1 MFNLFRSRDHLV
13 GVDLGRSSVKLVQLR
28 FTHRGLRLAYAG
40 LAELPVAESPTTDLS
55 LPAVRPR
62 LPDGQVPDGPGQA
75 GIGLALMD
83 LFQRGKLKREKT
95 AVNFTGKTPVI
106 RYLTLPKIPKEELK
120 EAVKW
125 EAKKIAPIPIEE
137 MVLDFLIVG
146 EQEERE
152 VKRLELVVVAAERSA
167 VLGQYND
174 LKRLGLNIVAVDVNP
189 LALLNAVRLNYAAD
203 LNDNVVFVDIGAGKT
218 DINITKQGVL
228 RFTRNVQI
236 GGEEITKAIEKELQ
250 VSRDEAE
257 AMKRRRGM
265 LPPGSGAEVSGAD
278 GRLKDVIQR
287 EVDRIV
293 LETQRSVDYYRAQFR
308 EGAMKKVILMGGTPL
323 LPGFQD
329 YFSTYFEARVEIDDP
344 FAEIGCDEPSFA
356 ELRMMAPR
364 FSTSVGLALRRED
377 T

>member
-1 MFNLFRSRDHLV
+1 MFNLFRSRDHLI
-13 GVDLGRSSVKLVQLR
+13 GVDLGRSSIKLVQLR
-28 FTHRGLRLAYAG
+28 STRRGLRLVYAG
-40 LAELPVAESPTTDLS
+40 LIELPVAESPTTD
-55 LPAVRPR
+55 
-62 LPDGQVPDGPGQA
+62 PGV
-75 GIGLALMD
+75 GLALVD
-83 LFQRGKLKREKT
+83 LFQRGRLKREKA
-95 AVNFTGKTPVI
+95 AVNFIGKTPVI
-106 RYLTLPKIPKEELK
+106 RYLMLPKMPKEELK

-125 EAKKIAPIPIEE
+125 EAKKITPIPIEE

-146 EQEERE
+146 EQEDRE

-174 LKRLGLNIVAVDVNP
+174 LKRLGLNITAVDVNP

-218 DINITKQGVL
+218 DINITKRGVL

-236 GGEEITKAIEKELQ
+236 GGEEITKAVERELQ

-257 AMKRRRGM
+257 TMKRQRGM
-265 LPPGSGAEVSGAD
+265 LSEASGVGVSGAD

-293 LETQRSVDYYRAQFR
+293 LETQRSIDYYRAQFR
-308 EGAMKKVILMGGTPL
+308 EGAVKKVILMGGTPL

-329 YFSTYFEARVEIDDP
+329 YFSTYFETQVEIDDP
-344 FAEIGCDEPSFA
+344 FAEINCDEPSFA
-356 ELRMMAPR
+356 EFRMMAPR
-364 FSTSVGLALRRED
+364 FSTSVGLALRQGD

>member
-13 GVDLGRSSVKLVQLR
+13 GVDLGRSSIKLVQLR
-28 FTHRGLRLAYAG
+28 STRRGLRLVYAG
-40 LAELPVAESPTTDLS
+40 LTELPVAESPTTD
-55 LPAVRPR
+55 P
-62 LPDGQVPDGPGQA
+62 

-83 LFQRGKLKREKT
+83 LFQRGKLKREKA
-95 AVNFTGKTPVI
+95 AVNFIGKTPVI
-106 RYLTLPKIPKEELK
+106 RYLTLPKMPKEELK

-137 MVLDFLIVG
+137 MVLDFLVVG
-146 EQEERE
+146 EQEDRE
-152 VKRLELVVVAAERSA
+152 VKRLEMVVVAAERSV

-174 LKRLGLNIVAVDVNP
+174 LKRLGLNITAVDVNP

-218 DINITKQGVL
+218 DINITKRGVL

-236 GGEEITKAIEKELQ
+236 GGEEITKAIERELQ

-257 AMKRRRGM
+257 TMKRQRGM
-265 LPPGSGAEVSGAD
+265 LSEGSGVGVSGAD
-278 GRLKDVIQR
+278 LPAGQAGGRLKDVIQR

-293 LETQRSVDYYRAQFR
+293 LETQRSIDYYRAQFR
-308 EGAMKKVILMGGTPL
+308 EGAVKKVILMGGTPL

-329 YFSTYFEARVEIDDP
+329 YFSTYFETRVEMDDP
-344 FAEIGCDEPSFA
+344 FAEIYCDEPSFA
-356 ELRMMAPR
+356 ELRIMAPR

-377 T
+377 A